1 VKNEGYTAFSTVT
14 KEGGAC
20 PDRGPR
26 IRIKRITKNTG
37 RPAQWGYFTRKD
49 PLVERIRKNAII
61 TASRFTAEAEKESV
75 LGFWKTYLEAIQ

>member
-1 VKNEGYTAFSTVT
+1 VHFNKGFRPTWFGHSVPIIYFSN
-14 KEGGAC
+14 KQ
-20 PDRGPR
+20 
-26 IRIKRITKNTG
+26 KR
-37 RPAQWGYFTRKD
+37 PRKD